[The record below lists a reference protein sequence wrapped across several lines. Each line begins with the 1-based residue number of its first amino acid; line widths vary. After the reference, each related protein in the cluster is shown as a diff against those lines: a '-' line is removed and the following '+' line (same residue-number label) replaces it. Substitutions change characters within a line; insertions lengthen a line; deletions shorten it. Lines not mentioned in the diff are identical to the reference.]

1 MAPDVFLHADLAFP
15 ESLPQFQRLFPDD
28 AACARYLESI
38 RWRDGFACPR
48 CGVTAEPFRFAGI
61 QATRWSLDREDKTG
75 RRNGWLRTLDRLGI
89 GFDS

>member
-1 MAPDVFLHADLAFP
+1 MYSQLLSV
-15 ESLPQFQRLFPDD
+15 EK
-28 AACARYLESI
+28 
-38 RWRDGFACPR
+38 FA
-48 CGVTAEPFRFAGI
+48 AEPAAAEHLAALLEGLFAGI